1 MDYSAIKQL
10 EREVIF
16 VLKEE
21 YSFYQTMYVSLDRQ
35 RDSARFNK
43 DENLLELFS
52 EIRRLHERI
61 SQSDTKIANLRDQN
75 PPVFKMVVSLP
86 EVKKLV
92 NSIRTLVKKN
102 MSLVA
107 EAEKYLA
114 GRYDRIRTELG
125 ELQNSQKILKYFGQ
139 SNPSPQFV
147 DGKK

>member
-21 YSFYQTMYVSLDRQ
+21 YSFYQSLYISLDRQ

-61 SQSDTKIANLRDQN
+61 SQSDAKIANLSERN
-75 PPVFKMVVSLP
+75 PQFFKMVVALP

-102 MSLVA
+102 MVMVA
-107 EAEKYLA
+107 EAEKYLT
-114 GRYDRIRTELG
+114 GRYDRIKTELG